1 MISLVWPWLLIILPL
16 PLLVYWLTKPV
27 RHDEAALNVPFYL
40 RLTDLNESNITTA
53 SSFRSRRTLP
63 LILLSLAWFCLVLAA
78 SKPQWVGD
86 SVQLP
91 SSGRD
96 LMLAVDISGSMQQSD
111 LKLAGE
117 TATRLMVVKQVLGE
131 FIERRK
137 GDRIGLL
144 LFGTQA
150 FLQAPLT
157 FDRNTVGTLLDEAQ
171 IGFAGEQTAIGDA
184 IGLAVKRLRQRPVS
198 SPQESRLLIL
208 LTDGANT
215 AGEITPLKA
224 AELAQQQQIKIHT
237 IGVGATEMIQPGF
250 FGSRRINPSADLDET
265 TLKKIA
271 AQTQGQYFRAT
282 DSQQLQQ
289 IYALLDQL
297 EPVIQDDET
306 FNPVR
311 SLYMWPL
318 GFALLLSLTLFF
330 LKVGLRSL
338 AVKTTNRLTSK
349 QVDSQQLNTGAFNNE

>member
-1 MISLVWPWLLIILPL
+1 MISLAWPWTLIFLPL
-16 PLLVYWLTKPV
+16 PLLVYWFFKPV
-27 RHDEAALNVPFYL
+27 RRDEAALNVPFYQRITALSESKTTTSTFL
-40 RLTDLNESNITTA
+40 RG
-53 SSFRSRRTLP
+53 RRTLP
-63 LILLSLAWFCLVLAA
+63 LIVLSLAWFCLVLAA

-86 SVQLP
+86 AVQLP

-96 LMLAVDISGSMQQSD
+96 LMLAVDISGSMQQTD
-111 LKLAGE
+111 LELRGE
-117 TATRLMVVKQVLGE
+117 TTSRLMVVKQVLGE

-150 FLQAPLT
+150 YLQAPLT
-157 FDRNTVGTLLDEAQ
+157 FDRNTVGTLLNEAQ

-184 IGLAVKRLRQRPVS
+184 IGLAVKRLRQRPES
-198 SPQESRLLIL
+198 SRLLIL

-265 TLKKIA
+265 TLKQIA
-271 AQTQGQYFRAT
+271 EQTGGQYFRAT
-282 DSQQLQQ
+282 DTQQLQQ

-318 GFALLLSLTLFF
+318 ALALLLSMILFF
-330 LKVGLRSL
+330 LKVGLR
-338 AVKTTNRLTSK
+338 AKTFKTADRLTPK
-349 QVDSQQLNTGAFNNE
+349 QVDKGAFSNE

>member
-1 MISLVWPWLLIILPL
+1 MISLAWPWLLICLPL
-16 PLLVYWLTKPV
+16 PLLVYWFLKPV
-27 RHDEAALNVPFYL
+27 RRDEAALNVPFYQ
-40 RLTDLNESNITTA
+40 RLTSLSGSKKTTSITL
-53 SSFRSRRTLP
+53 RSRRTLP
-63 LILLSLAWFCLVLAA
+63 LILLSLAWLCLVLAA

-86 SVQLP
+86 AVQLP

-96 LMLAVDISGSMQQSD
+96 LMLAVDISGSMQQTD
-111 LKLAGE
+111 LELSGE
-117 TATRLMVVKQVLGE
+117 TATRLMVVKQVLGD
-131 FIERRK
+131 FIDRRK

-150 FLQAPLT
+150 YLQTPLT
-157 FDRNTVGTLLDEAQ
+157 FDRNTVGTLLNEAQ

-184 IGLAVKRLRQRPVS
+184 IGLAVKRLRQRPKS
-198 SPQESRLLIL
+198 SRLLIL

-237 IGVGATEMIQPGF
+237 IGVGATEMIQPGLLGGKW
-250 FGSRRINPSADLDET
+250 GSRRINPSADLDET

-271 AQTQGQYFRAT
+271 EQTGGQFFRAT
-282 DSQQLQQ
+282 DTQQLQQ

-311 SLYMWPL
+311 SLYLWPL
-318 GFALLLSLTLFF
+318 ALALLLSLVLFF
-330 LKVGLRSL
+330 MKAGLR
-338 AVKTTNRLTSK
+338 AQAFKTADRLSPK
-349 QVDSQQLNTGAFNNE
+349 QMDKGTFSNE

>member
-1 MISLVWPWLLIILPL
+1 MISLAWPWLLLFLPL
-16 PLLVYWLTKPV
+16 PLLVYGLLKPV
-27 RHDEAALNVPFYL
+27 NRDEAALNVPFYQ
-40 RLTDLNESNITTA
+40 RLTALSESKKTTSIA
-53 SSFRSRRTLP
+53 LRSQRSLP
-63 LILLSLAWFCLVLAA
+63 LILLSLAWLCLVLAA

-86 SVQLP
+86 AVQLP

-96 LMLAVDISGSMQQSD
+96 LMLAVDISGSMQQTD
-111 LKLAGE
+111 LELRGE

-150 FLQAPLT
+150 YLQAPLT
-157 FDRNTVGTLLDEAQ
+157 FDRNTVGTLLHEAQ

-184 IGLAVKRLRQRPVS
+184 IGLAVKRLRQRPAS
-198 SPQESRLLIL
+198 SRLLIL

-265 TLKKIA
+265 TLKQIA
-271 AQTQGQYFRAT
+271 EQTGGQYFRAT
-282 DSQQLQQ
+282 DTQQLQQ

-318 GFALLLSLTLFF
+318 AFALLLSIILFF
-330 LKVGLRSL
+330 LKIGLPTQRF
-338 AVKTTNRLTSK
+338 KTADQLTSK
-349 QVDSQQLNTGAFNNE
+349 QTNKRGLQS

>member
-1 MISLVWPWLLIILPL
+1 MISLAWPWLLIFLPL
-16 PLLVYWLTKPV
+16 PLFVYWFFKPV
-27 RHDEAALNVPFYL
+27 HRDEAALNVPFYQ
-40 RLTDLNESNITTA
+40 RLTTLSESKKTISIA
-53 SSFRSRRTLP
+53 LRSRRTLP
-63 LILLSLAWFCLVLAA
+63 LILLLLAWLCLVLAA

-86 SVQLP
+86 AVQLP

-96 LMLAVDISGSMQQSD
+96 LMLAVDISGSMQQTD
-111 LKLAGE
+111 LELRGE

-150 FLQAPLT
+150 YLQTPLT
-157 FDRNTVGTLLDEAQ
+157 FDRNTVGTLLNEAQ

-184 IGLAVKRLRQRPVS
+184 IGLAVKRLRQRP
-198 SPQESRLLIL
+198 ENSRLLIL

-265 TLKKIA
+265 TLKQIA
-271 AQTQGQYFRAT
+271 EQTGGQYFRAT
-282 DSQQLQQ
+282 DTQQLQQ

-318 GFALLLSLTLFF
+318 ALALLLSMILFF
-330 LKVGLRSL
+330 LKVDLR
-338 AVKTTNRLTSK
+338 AKTFKTADRLTPK
-349 QVDSQQLNTGAFNNE
+349 QVDKEAFSNE